1 MSYQLGRELGIGPAR
16 LTPARRPILTTAIRA
31 CRYFSLRCS
40 SRADSSGDF
49 FEVAEAEGLDHLGLH
64 GRDVFVGLVGAERR
78 ANDGADSAGALGLT
92 DELDDGLRD
101 IVRIRSVL
109 ALERRCQGRDHGVGD
124 VTDLA
129 IGLGDFDACGRLNV
143 GEKVGRVSALTSSST
158 VLTPSLRR
166 ASAASRFLPCNQS

>member
-1 MSYQLGRELGIGPAR
+1 M
-16 LTPARRPILTTAIRA
+16 LTTAIRA

-78 ANDGADSAGALGLT
+78 ADDGADGAAALGLT
-92 DELDDGLRD
+92 DELDDRLRNVVW
-101 IVRIRSVL
+101 IWGVL
-109 ALERRCQGRDHGVGD
+109 AVERRFQGRDHGVGD

-129 IGLGDFDACGRLNV
+129 VGPGDLGACRALHV
-143 GEKVGRVSALTSSST
+143 GE
-158 VLTPSLRR
+158 
-166 ASAASRFLPCNQS
+166 